1 MTGKQFFSL
10 SFLKK
15 SKILK
20 QILIFVNHFPALY
33 LQHFNFF
40 TSFEWAQ

>member
-1 MTGKQFFSL
+1 MTGKQFFF

-33 LQHFNFF
+33 LQHFIFF
-40 TSFEWAQ
+40 KTFEWAQ